1 MKKKRK
7 FDIVIS
13 ILGLLIISVFVW
25 VVYNVVYIAFPIDLS
40 QEYRKIPEVENIVFH
55 ENWGDKY
62 FKRSFWGLK
71 EIENPVDFQE
81 NEGGKALEVPFLKE
95 VLDEHDW
102 IEQAVTS
109 PNGKYILYCEI
120 QYGYKD
126 PGGGM
131 TDDEYCYYRV
141 YNIDT
146 GEVVAIYEGYRK
158 WFEVCW
164 NE

>member
-40 QEYRKIPEVENIVFH
+40 QEYRKIPGVENIVFH

-62 FKRSFWGLK
+62 FKRSIWGLK
-71 EIENPVDFQE
+71 EIDTPVDFRG
-81 NEGGKALEVPFLKE
+81 NEGIKAPEVAFLEERFGENL
-95 VLDEHDW
+95 W
-102 IEQAVTS
+102 ITQAVTS
-109 PNGKYILYCEI
+109 PDGKYILYCEI

-126 PGGGM
+126 PDGGM

-146 GEVVAIYEGYRK
+146 GEVVTIYEGYRK
-158 WFEVCW
+158 WFEVCS
-164 NE
+164 NA